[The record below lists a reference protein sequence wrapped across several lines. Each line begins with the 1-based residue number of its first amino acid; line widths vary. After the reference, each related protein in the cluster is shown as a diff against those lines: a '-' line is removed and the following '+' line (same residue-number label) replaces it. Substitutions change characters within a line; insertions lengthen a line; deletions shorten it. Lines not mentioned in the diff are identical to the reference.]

1 MNKFVE
7 MYQSK
12 LEHACDARARY
23 EAFVTVAH
31 AIAIEGTMN
40 DLTQLVDA
48 QFEYDMKIF
57 KEAKV
62 NERFTSAV

>member
-12 LEHACDARARY
+12 LKHARDARARY
-23 EAFVTVAH
+23 EAFVVVAH

-40 DLTQLVDA
+40 DLKQLVDA

-57 KEAKV
+57 KEAKS
-62 NERFTSAV
+62 NERIASAI